1 MKAKAVQIKNQRQ
14 LALLLAS
21 HYQVIS
27 MSPSHKQSHIGLSSV
42 CDRHKSQYL
51 RKANSWT

>member
-1 MKAKAVQIKNQRQ
+1 MKAKAVQKNQRQ

-27 MSPSHKQSHIGLSSV
+27 MSPSHKQSYIGLSSV
-42 CDRHKSQYL
+42 CDRHPSQYL
-51 RKANSWT
+51 TKANSWI